1 MKSEFQIGDKVI
13 TTGYAYYETKVPI
26 GTTGTIIRL
35 RHRYSGQACEYYQY
49 KVKFK
54 DSKYDTSDSNL
65 DNLYADTSLELIE

>member
-1 MKSEFQIGDKVI
+1 MKSSFEIGNRVI
-13 TTGYAYYETKVPI
+13 TKGYAYYEKKVPI

-49 KVKFK
+49 KVKFD
-54 DSKYDTSDSNL
+54 DSQYDTADGNL